1 MNIRDNTVLETINK
15 LIAKSRYNKFQVL
28 QLVNLLSVSKDIGEL
43 KENLKWEPQ
52 KKLLNKDKAKG
63 IKE

>member
-1 MNIRDNTVLETINK
+1 MNIRDKTVLETINK

-28 QLVNLLSVSKDIGEL
+28 QLVNLLSVSKDISEL

-52 KKLLNKDKAKG
+52 KRLLNKDKAKG
-63 IKE
+63 IKQ

>member
-15 LIAKSRYNKFQVL
+15 LIAKSRYNKIQVL
-28 QLVNLLSVSKDIGEL
+28 QLVNLLSVSKDISEL

-52 KKLLNKDKAKG
+52 KRLLNKDKAKG
-63 IKE
+63 IKQ

>member
-28 QLVNLLSVSKDIGEL
+28 QLVNLLSVSKDISEL
-43 KENLKWEPQ
+43 KENLKWEPL
-52 KKLLNKDKAKG
+52 KKN
-63 IKE
+63 IK

>member
-28 QLVNLLSVSKDIGEL
+28 QLVNLLSVSKDISEL

-52 KKLLNKDKAKG
+52 KRLLNKDKAKG
-63 IKE
+63 IKQ